1 MFKNFT
7 NKPTFFFIL
16 GYHLLLVAL
25 LPLVF
30 SQLGWSALAY
40 FLITFSIAGL
50 SITAGYHRLYAHRT
64 YAAHPVVEW
73 AVLLGSTLALQWSAL
88 NWSHD
93 HRIHHNKV
101 DTDEDPYSIE
111 KGFWYAH
118 VTWLFSYKV
127 KFNPD
132 LVSDLLKNPRV
143 VFQNKHFLALT
154 VAVNLAVFGIGC
166 LFFSPLVAF
175 VVGFLLRVFAV
186 HHCTW
191 FINSLAHTWGAK
203 TYARELSAVDNAVLA
218 LLTFGEG
225 YHNYHH
231 AFANDYRNGI
241 RWYHFDPT
249 KWTIWTLSKLGLA
262 KNLRSLNNI
271 HLQKKLIRIDKE
283 MILEAISHHLDDT
296 AAEIRRRLEVLA
308 AAYEE
313 KANLLN
319 QHLRDLKNE
328 GNRRQSELKSE
339 IRRLRSEL
347 RAVWKDWLRLT
358 KEAVRLYPIGH
369 HHHHA

>member
-1 MFKNFT
+1 MFKNIT
-7 NKPTFFFIL
+7 NKPTLFFII
-16 GYHLLLVAL
+16 GYHLLLLVL
-25 LPLVF
+25 LPVVF
-30 SQLGWSALAY
+30 SQLSWAALA
-40 FLITFSIAGL
+40 FFMVTFSIAGL

-93 HRIHHNKV
+93 HRIHHNNV
-101 DTDEDPYSIE
+101 DTDDDPYSIE

-127 KFNPD
+127 KFNAD
-132 LVSDLLKNPRV
+132 LVQDLLKNPRV
-143 VFQNKHFLALT
+143 VFQDKHFLTLT
-154 VAVNLAVFGIGC
+154 VIVNLAVFGIGC
-166 LFFSPLVAF
+166 LFLSPLVSF

-203 TYARELSAVDNAVLA
+203 TYARELSAVDNALLA
-218 LLTFGEG
+218 LVTFGEG

-249 KWTIWTLSKLGLA
+249 KWIIWTLSKLGLA
-262 KNLRSLNNI
+262 TNLRSLNHI
-271 HLQKKLIRIDKE
+271 HLHKKLIRIDKE
-283 MILEAISHHLDDT
+283 MILEAIGNHIDDT
-296 AAEIRRRLEVLA
+296 AAEIRRKLESLSA
-308 AAYEE
+308 SYEE
-313 KANLLN
+313 KANLLSQRMREFKGEN
-319 QHLRDLKNE
+319 T
-328 GNRRQSELKSE
+328 RRKQEVKAE
-339 IRRLRSEL
+339 IRRLRGEL
-347 RAVWKDWLRLT
+347 RKMWREWLEVT
-358 KEAVRLYPIGH
+358 KEAVRRYPIEH